1 MNDEE
6 IIALYWE
13 RNELA
18 IRETQVRYG
27 YTCFRIAQNILKSRE
42 DCEECVNETWL
53 RAWNGI
59 PPAKPNN
66 LKQFLITITRN
77 LAFNTW
83 RRQTAERRG
92 GGEMEAVLDELE
104 ECVSAS
110 GNPEDQLLGQELR
123 NTINSFLENLTV
135 RERDIF
141 LRRYYYVESV
151 QEIGE
156 RYGIKDGNVSV
167 ILWRVRKKL
176 RKHLEK
182 EGFLE

>member
-1 MNDEE
+1 MKDDD
-6 IIALYWE
+6 IIKLYWD
-13 RNELA
+13 RNEQA
-18 IRETQVRYG
+18 IRETQARYG
-27 YTCFRIAQNILKSRE
+27 FTCFRIAQNILKSRE

-92 GGEMEAVLDELE
+92 GGEIEAVLDELE

-123 NTINSFLENLTV
+123 NSINSFLENLPV
-135 RERDIF
+135 RERDVF

-151 QEIGE
+151 QKIGE
-156 RYGIKDGNVSV
+156 RYGIKDGNVAV
-167 ILWRVRKKL
+167 ILWRVRKIL

-182 EGFLE
+182 EGYLE

>member
-1 MNDEE
+1 MKDDD

-13 RNELA
+13 RNEQA
-18 IRETQVRYG
+18 IRETQARYG
-27 YTCFRIAQNILKSRE
+27 FTCFRVAQNILKSRE

-83 RRQTAERRG
+83 RRQNAERRG
-92 GGEMEAVLDELE
+92 GGEIEAVLDELE

-110 GNPEDQLLGQELR
+110 GNPEDQLVGQELR
-123 NTINSFLENLTV
+123 NSINGFLKNLTV
-135 RERDIF
+135 RERDVF

-151 QEIGE
+151 QDISD
-156 RYGIKDGNVSV
+156 RYGIKTGNVAV
-167 ILWRVRKKL
+167 MLWRVRKKL

-182 EGFLE
+182 EGYLE